1 MKQHCQLTEQCV
13 GFNSKGEF
21 KNRLNP
27 QSKWTRTED
36 TGGAMGGATGGGTG
50 GGGLYVAD
58 IDVCAAD
65 LDSCGRHQVCK
76 HTGWLGK
83 GVTRVGTWYLSCYW
97 IDVGMV

>member
-1 MKQHCQLTEQCV
+1 MKQRCQLTEQCV

-27 QSKWTRTED
+27 QSKWTRTGD
-36 TGGAMGGATGGGTG
+36 TGGDTGGDMG

-76 HTGWLGK
+76 HTGWLGL
-83 GVTRVGTWYLSCYW
+83 LSAPGISVCYW